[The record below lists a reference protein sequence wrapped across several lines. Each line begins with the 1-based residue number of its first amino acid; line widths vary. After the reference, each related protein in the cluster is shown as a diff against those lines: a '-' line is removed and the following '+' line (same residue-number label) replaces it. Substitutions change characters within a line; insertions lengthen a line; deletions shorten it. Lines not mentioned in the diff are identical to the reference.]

1 MGHCPWGELS
11 LGQIDCGASFHEEK
25 WHGMRFHG
33 QVTMRKLSRIGL
45 YFHQDKVTHSAS
57 MNKMTKQLLKIALR
71 DSLTRFSSP
80 AVFIKH
86 IPLGH

>member
-11 LGQIDCGASFHEEK
+11 LGQIDCGASFHEEN
-25 WHGMRFHG
+25 WRGMRFHG
-33 QVTMRKLSRIGL
+33 QVTMRKLSRNWSVLSSRQGDSFR
-45 YFHQDKVTHSAS
+45 FHEQ
-57 MNKMTKQLLKIALR
+57 MTKQLLKIALR

-86 IPLGH
+86 LPLGH